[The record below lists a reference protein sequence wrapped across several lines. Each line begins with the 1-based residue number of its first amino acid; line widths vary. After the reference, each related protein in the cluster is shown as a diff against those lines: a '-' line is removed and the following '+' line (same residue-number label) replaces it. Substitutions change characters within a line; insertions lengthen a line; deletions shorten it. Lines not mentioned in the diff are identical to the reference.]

1 MDGVSRF
8 TVCFNLYFMPRHRHT
23 CTMRKFPETL
33 KERLKDSVNL
43 GDHSGSKSHHMLN
56 NKSVFFFSVFN
67 YPLNVSKMTE
77 STGRDIFIYRYKTE
91 ENKRPIIVTNTFGKC

>member
-8 TVCFNLYFMPRHRHT
+8 TVCFNLYFMITALHRHRHT

-56 NKSVFFFSVFN
+56 NKSVFFKRLCN

-77 STGRDIFIYRYKTE
+77 SIGRDILIYRYKTE
-91 ENKRPIIVTNTFGKC
+91 EYK